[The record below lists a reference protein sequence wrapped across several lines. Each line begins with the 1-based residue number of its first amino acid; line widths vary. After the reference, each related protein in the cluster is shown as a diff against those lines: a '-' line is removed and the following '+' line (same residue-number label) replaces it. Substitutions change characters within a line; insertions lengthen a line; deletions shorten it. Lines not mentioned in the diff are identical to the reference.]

1 MVECHMEHALWCY
14 LMCCTSY
21 LLNSEWSMCETYT
34 FKTAMAGVLDFLLTS
49 SKVPTVV
56 LRSEEETA
64 QSALSHDDTQN
75 TPPPHHLSH
84 HHHETPPPRTP
95 YTDRWPLGC
104 AKRWGGV
111 GGGGRRPGSMR
122 GTNPL
127 AYLFI
132 YREKADI
139 FKKQIV
145 KWRMLW
151 IIAFSSLAYGTNW
164 IAVEVGWE
172 LPFKQVSPLWGGKM
186 PDTY

>member
-1 MVECHMEHALWCY
+1 MIEICVRLT
-14 LMCCTSY
+14 LSTQQ
-21 LLNSEWSMCETYT
+21 
-34 FKTAMAGVLDFLLTS
+34 MAGMLSFLLTS
-49 SKVPTVV
+49 TKVPTVV
-56 LRSEEETA
+56 LRLVTAASEEETK
-64 QSALSHDDTQN
+64 QSALSHDDMRH

-84 HHHETPPPRTP
+84 HHHWNPPRELLTRMAGHWAVWS
-95 YTDRWPLGC
+95 D
-104 AKRWGGV
+104 
-111 GGGGRRPGSMR
+111 GGRRPGSTC
-122 GTNPL
+122 GTNPP

-172 LPFKQVSPLWGGKM
+172 LPFKQVSPVWGGKM

>member
-1 MVECHMEHALWCY
+1 
-14 LMCCTSY
+14 MCCTSY
-21 LLNSEWSMCETYT
+21 LLSSEWSMWETYT
-34 FKTAMAGVLDFLLTS
+34 FKTANGRCAEFSSHQFQSANCNAQIWRRNSAVGSIAWRHTTHPTATS
-49 SKVPTVV
+49 SI
-56 LRSEEETA
+56 
-64 QSALSHDDTQN
+64 
-75 TPPPHHLSH
+75 TPSPWKPPL
-84 HHHETPPPRTP
+84 RTP
-95 YTDRWPLGC
+95 YTDRRPLGC
-104 AKRWGGV
+104 AKRW
-111 GGGGRRPGSMR
+111 GGRRPGSMR